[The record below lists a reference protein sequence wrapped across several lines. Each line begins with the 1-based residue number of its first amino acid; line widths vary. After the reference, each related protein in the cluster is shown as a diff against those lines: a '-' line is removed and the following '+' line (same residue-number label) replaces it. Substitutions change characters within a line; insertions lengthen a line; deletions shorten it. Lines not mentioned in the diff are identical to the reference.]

1 MKRIFWLV
9 LCVAG
14 SAALGAQSST
24 PQGLISRPEQRILA
38 DRIERVGATSSWH
51 LRGHVM
57 IVDPASTVSADEV
70 DVETGSNGV
79 MQLDLRGNVHMTMT
93 MNPTR

>member
-1 MKRIFWLV
+1 MRIDV
-9 LCVAG
+9 R
-14 SAALGAQSST
+14 ALDVPTA
-24 PQGLISRPEQRILA
+24 PRRPWPSGQTITL
-38 DRIERVGATSSWH
+38 THYPSWH
-51 LRGHVM
+51 LRGHVR

-70 DVETGSNGV
+70 DVETGSNGI